1 MLFST
6 SSRVPF
12 ALPLHGAE
20 TAIARSVQNAE
31 HARPI
36 DTVDAI
42 ALPNLILLHVADIRR
57 ALEQFGQRFVLELF
71 IAGEHGIEEVRQGV
85 DASAVYLIDY
95 LGEEK
100 CILAH
105 RVVVLQVHDHG
116 LARAVLPE
124 AYVG

>member
-1 MLFST
+1 
-6 SSRVPF
+6 
-12 ALPLHGAE
+12 
-20 TAIARSVQNAE
+20 
-31 HARPI
+31 
-36 DTVDAI
+36 
-42 ALPNLILLHVADIRR
+42 
-57 ALEQFGQRFVLELF
+57 
-71 IAGEHGIEEVRQGV
+71 V